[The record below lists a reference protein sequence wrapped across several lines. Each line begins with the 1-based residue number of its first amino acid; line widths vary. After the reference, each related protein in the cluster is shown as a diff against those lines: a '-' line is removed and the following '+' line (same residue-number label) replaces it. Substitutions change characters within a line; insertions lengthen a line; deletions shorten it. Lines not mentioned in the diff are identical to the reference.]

1 MLTLQKPAEGSSVEG
16 KVELSATADPEKASH
31 VVSFERSV
39 NGGDWTAV
47 GTDSSSPVY
56 SASDDVSTLADGTKV
71 QYRAVMAGTGF
82 SATGGTRTVTVGQAP
97 QPDSVTVAG
106 SLNQAMGCT
115 AQWDPACPQAKMV
128 LDPADRIW
136 RLTADLPAGK
146 YEYKAAL
153 NGGWD
158 ENYGSDGQLNGQN
171 IVLDHPGGPVTFRYD
186 NSTHLLSTVY
196 ASQQPS
202 AVAAAG
208 SMDSELGCAT
218 DWEPACQQAQLVL
231 DPADLVWKLTVPDLP
246 AGSYEFKAALNK
258 AWDVS
263 YGAGGA
269 SPGANIVFEHDGG
282 PVTFRYDH
290 VTHVITAG

>member
-1 MLTLQKPAEGSSVEG
+1 
-16 KVELSATADPEKASH
+16 
-31 VVSFERSV
+31 
-39 NGGDWTAV
+39 
-47 GTDSSSPVY
+47 
-56 SASDDVSTLADGTKV
+56 
-71 QYRAVMAGTGF
+71 
-82 SATGGTRTVTVGQAP
+82 
-97 QPDSVTVAG
+97 
-106 SLNQAMGCT
+106 
-115 AQWDPACPQAKMV
+115 MV

-158 ENYGSDGQLNGQN
+158 ENYGADGQFNGQN

-186 NSTHLLSTVY
+186 NSTHLLSAVY

-218 DWEPACQQAQLVL
+218 DWEPACQQAQLAL

-258 AWDVS
+258 SWDVS

-269 SPGANIVFEHDGG
+269 TPGANIVFEHDGG

-290 VTHVITAG
+290 FTHVIAARPGA